1 MKKIFIIH
9 ENEEWL
15 EPLRFHLHDLQV
27 AFEEWHMDRVNLNTL
42 NDPPLGIFYN
52 RMSAS
57 SHTRGHQFAPEY
69 TAVVLNWLESHDR
82 RVINNSRALS
92 LEISKSL
99 QYKELIRENINIPHT
114 VFAKGKEKLLYLGKN
129 FKIPFLTKHNR
140 AGRGLGIK
148 LFHDY
153 SSFEQYVNSEKFE
166 DSRDGITLLQEYIK
180 AKTDTIIRTE
190 FVDSKFL
197 YAVQVDISKGF
208 ELCPADVCNLEVEY
222 CPANATGN
230 KFMILNGFFNP
241 ILERYQ
247 KILKNNYI
255 EIAGIEFLEANN
267 GQLYTYDINTNTNY
281 NSIAENLSDLKG
293 MKSIANFLKR
303 ELEKL
308 N

>member
-15 EPLRFHLHDLQV
+15 KPLRSYLLDLQV

-82 RVINNSRALS
+82 RVINNSQALS

-129 FKIPFLTKHNR
+129 FKRIYF
-140 AGRGLGIK
+140 
-148 LFHDY
+148 
-153 SSFEQYVNSEKFE
+153 
-166 DSRDGITLLQEYIK
+166 
-180 AKTDTIIRTE
+180 
-190 FVDSKFL
+190 
-197 YAVQVDISKGF
+197 
-208 ELCPADVCNLEVEY
+208 
-222 CPANATGN
+222 
-230 KFMILNGFFNP
+230 
-241 ILERYQ
+241 
-247 KILKNNYI
+247 
-255 EIAGIEFLEANN
+255 
-267 GQLYTYDINTNTNY
+267 
-281 NSIAENLSDLKG
+281 
-293 MKSIANFLKR
+293 
-303 ELEKL
+303 
-308 N
+308 